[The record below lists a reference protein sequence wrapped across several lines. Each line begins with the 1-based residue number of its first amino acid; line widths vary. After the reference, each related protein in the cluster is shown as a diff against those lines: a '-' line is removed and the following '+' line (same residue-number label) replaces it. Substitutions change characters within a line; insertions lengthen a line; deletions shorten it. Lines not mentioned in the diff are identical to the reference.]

1 MVYTNYSSI
10 YIDSYI
16 LDKKGAIMAR
26 QSLSPMKDFDYAE
39 GGEAEAVAP
48 ITREKVGRKRKDAP
62 MTHLK
67 YLRKK
72 SGYTLETLSEITN
85 ISISYLS
92 RLESGSRRL
101 NTDLIRRLSH
111 AFSCSP
117 AELLQE
123 VMHDSSVITPVEFN
137 KARRGD
143 NFAMNRDIT
152 LNEIAV
158 CGETGDLCLKPV
170 SPAEWKQC
178 PAELLDNE
186 NVIAVKAKDAF
197 KPNFSESSTL
207 YLDPNAA
214 LAPESMVVILKG
226 DQVLLKKVWSI
237 TPTSLQLCD
246 LSEVE
251 HMKAGQ
257 TGNLMEVDRRSLNG
271 LYKVVG
277 YSDFDLG

>member
-1 MVYTNYSSI
+1 
-10 YIDSYI
+10 
-16 LDKKGAIMAR
+16 MAR

-39 GGEAEAVAP
+39 GGENEMPVAP
-48 ITREKVGRKRKDAP
+48 TREKVGRKRKDAP

-137 KARRGD
+137 KARRGEG
-143 NFAMNRDIT
+143 FILNRDIT
-152 LNEIAV
+152 LNEISIDNSDSGNT
-158 CGETGDLCLKPV
+158 CIKPV
-170 SPAEWKQC
+170 TPAEWKQC
-178 PAELLDNE
+178 PAELLDCD
-186 NVIAVKAKDAF
+186 NVLAVKAKDVF
-197 KPNFSESSTL
+197 KPHFSESSTL
-207 YLDPNAA
+207 YLDASAP
-214 LAPESMVVILKG
+214 LSPESTVVVLKG
-226 DQVLLKKVWSI
+226 SEVLLKKFG
-237 TPTSLQLCD
+237 
-246 LSEVE
+246 
-251 HMKAGQ
+251 A
-257 TGNLMEVDRRSLNG
+257 
-271 LYKVVG
+271 
-277 YSDFDLG
+277 

>member
-1 MVYTNYSSI
+1 
-10 YIDSYI
+10 
-16 LDKKGAIMAR
+16 MAR
-26 QSLSPMKDFDYAE
+26 QSLSPMKDFSYAE
-39 GGEAEAVAP
+39 NNESEATAP
-48 ITREKVGRKRKDAP
+48 IVREKVGRKRKDAP

-123 VMHDSSVITPVEFN
+123 VMHDSSVITPVDFN
-137 KARRGD
+137 KARRGEGL
-143 NFAMNRDIT
+143 ALNRDIP
-152 LNEIAV
+152 LNEIVAE
-158 CGETGDLCLKPV
+158 GEGSANLCIRPV
-170 SPAEWKQC
+170 SPAEWKPC
-178 PAELLDNE
+178 PAELADNE
-186 NVIAVKAKDAF
+186 SIIAIKAKNAF
-197 KPNFSESSTL
+197 RPNFSESSTL

-214 LAPESMVVILKG
+214 LSPESTVVILKG
-226 DQVLLKKVWSI
+226 SEALLKKVWSI

-251 HMKAGQ
+251 HMKAGK